1 MSYATLIRQIEQG
14 EGLDFVDARNLTAAL
29 LDGGVPELETAALL
43 MGWNQHDPG
52 LNGWLGMHAALAE
65 RLPGFDLPATAYRPV
80 VLPSYHGVRTSPHLT
95 PLLALLLKSF
105 GIPVLIHGV
114 LDGGGGT
121 AAAYVLRELDIMP
134 CANVAQVNA
143 RLRNDGIA
151 FVPVALLSSGLASL
165 LALRARLGVESVA
178 TRLAVMADVLG
189 AESVRV
195 TPALREEELTGMAAL
210 LTALGG
216 RAILLKGCEGEAFA
230 DPQLRPA
237 MDFYHDG
244 RCEPICTAE
253 SVISTVNELASS
265 DARATGAWVR
275 SVVKGSQ
282 AIPLPLRNQLA
293 ACLYAAAYTDDL
305 NQARAITSISG
316 FGRVAA

>member
-1 MSYATLIRQIEQG
+1 MSYAKLIRQIEQG
-14 EGLDFVDARNLTAAL
+14 EGLDFVDARNLIAAL

-43 MGWNQHDPG
+43 MVLNQRDPG
-52 LNGWLGMHAALAE
+52 LNGWLGMHSALAE
-65 RLPGFDLPATAYRPV
+65 RLPGFVIPETAYRPV
-80 VLPSYHGVRTSPHLT
+80 VLPSYHGVRASPHLT

-143 RLRNDGIA
+143 RLREDGIA
-151 FVPVALLSSGLASL
+151 FVPVALLSPGLAAL
-165 LALRARLGVESVA
+165 LALRARLGVETIA

-189 AESVRV
+189 VESVRV
-195 TPALREEELTGMAAL
+195 IPALREEELPGMAAL
-210 LTALGG
+210 ITALGG

-237 MDFYHDG
+237 MNFYHDG
-244 RCEPICTAE
+244 LCEPICTAQ
-253 SVISTVNELASS
+253 SAVSTVTEMTSS

-275 SVVKGSQ
+275 SVVEGGQ
-282 AIPLPLRNQLA
+282 GMPLPLRNQLA

>member
-1 MSYATLIRQIEQG
+1 MSYAKLIRQIEQG
-14 EGLDFVDARNLTAAL
+14 GGLDFVDARNLTAAL

-43 MGWNQHDPG
+43 MILNQYDPG

-65 RLPGFDLPATAYRPV
+65 RLPGFDIPETPYRPV
-80 VLPSYHGVRTSPHLT
+80 VLPSYHGVRASPHLT

-143 RLRNDGIA
+143 RLREDGIA
-151 FVPVALLSSGLASL
+151 FVPVALLNPGLASL
-165 LALRARLGVESVA
+165 LALRARLGVESIA

-189 AESVRV
+189 VESVRV
-195 TPALREEELTGMAAL
+195 APALREEELVGMAAL
-210 LTALGG
+210 ITALGG

-244 RCEPICTAE
+244 LCEPICTAQ
-253 SVISTVNELASS
+253 SAISAVTEMASC
-265 DARATGAWVR
+265 DARVTGAWVR
-275 SVVKGSQ
+275 SVVERGQS
-282 AIPLPLRNQLA
+282 IPLPLRNQLA